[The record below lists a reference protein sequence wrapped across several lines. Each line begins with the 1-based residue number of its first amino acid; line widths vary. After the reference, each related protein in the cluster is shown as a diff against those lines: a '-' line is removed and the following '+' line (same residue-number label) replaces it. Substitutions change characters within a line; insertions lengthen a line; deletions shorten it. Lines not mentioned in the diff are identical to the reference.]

1 MSLNQADEGKPK
13 WSQESL
19 DLAQKL
25 KDELDRSTAAEDV
38 KKINKQEAEAVV
50 RQIDK
55 IAPANSTLLELQKQ
69 ATAVQRSSELDKW
82 SAVTDYDYRKIPPP
96 IIALMYKDLGL
107 GTLAQCL
114 ALALER
120 YETGKNPLKGHI
132 YILPSGRIG
141 TSLEGM
147 EIDLKREGVK
157 LGKPKYEDVT
167 RPWRKGI
174 VLKRKE
180 DGRWFDIT
188 EKDFDGKEPGKTCR
202 MMIDD
207 EPVEYTCW
215 LTEWFMGGNPN
226 WWNRM
231 PWMLEVRAKM
241 NCIKLGSGLGISEE
255 IVDTD
260 NSSPKAETTV
270 KAPKE
275 TPFGGK

>member
-1 MSLNQADEGKPK
+1 MNETQLK
-13 WSQESL
+13 
-19 DLAQKL
+19 LAQEL
-25 KDELDRSTAAEDV
+25 KDEVEKNEPKPST
-38 KKINKQEAEAVV
+38 NEA
-50 RQIDK
+50 
-55 IAPANSTLLELQKQ
+55 LLALQKQ
-69 ATAVQRSSELDKW
+69 ATAAQRSSEVDKW
-82 SAVTDYDYRKIPPP
+82 SAVTDYDYKKIPPP
-96 IIALMYKDLGL
+96 VMALMYKDLGL

-147 EIDLKREGVK
+147 LIDMKREGVK
-157 LGKPKYEDVT
+157 LGKPKYEST
-167 RPWRKGI
+167 SRPWRKGI

-180 DGRWFDIT
+180 DGRWFDVT
-188 EKDFDGKEPGKTCR
+188 EKDFDGKEPGKICR
-202 MMIDD
+202 MTIDD

-231 PWMLEVRAKM
+231 DWMMEVRSQM
-241 NCIKLGSGLGISEE
+241 NCIKLGSGVSISEE

-260 NSSPKAETTV
+260 TTTNTSAAARQEV